1 MFKPKTKKKA
11 EFSKKEL
18 QAGVDLYITQQEAEE
33 HFRAQVHEND
43 ISKNKELPKSCM
55 AGVDPEVDNTAR
67 NIAHCFQWPKSK
79 RFDVMTSKMMAILK
93 LLNVEILQRPK
104 ELDNQSTRFW
114 NVTKLKAQNWWY
126 RKTSSKNTSS
136 DIGSDGLLKKI
147 EEILG
152 INEEVA

>member
-1 MFKPKTKKKA
+1 
-11 EFSKKEL
+11 
-18 QAGVDLYITQQEAEE
+18 
-33 HFRAQVHEND
+33 
-43 ISKNKELPKSCM
+43 
-55 AGVDPEVDNTAR
+55 
-67 NIAHCFQWPKSK
+67 
-79 RFDVMTSKMMAILK
+79 
-93 LLNVEILQRPK
+93 LNVEILQRPK

>member
-1 MFKPKTKKKA
+1 MSKNKSD
-11 EFSKKEL
+11 FSKAAL
-18 QAGVDLYITQQEAEE
+18 QAGVDHYITKQEAEE
-33 HFRAQVHEND
+33 HFRAQVHENN
-43 ISKNKELPKSCM
+43 ISQNKDLPKSCM
-55 AGVDPEVDNTAR
+55 AGVNPEVDNTAR
-67 NIAHCFQWPKSK
+67 NIAYCFHWPKSK